1 MYPTFCPNS
10 ISFLQIV
17 DKDQTTE
24 EDTTS
29 EEEQDNN
36 VAASELLLEL
46 MVKIA
51 AHPDQWD
58 DVHELL
64 RKYFSFRC

>member
-1 MYPTFCPNS
+1 MYPKFWPNS
-10 ISFLQIV
+10 ISFLQIL
-17 DKDQTTE
+17 DRDQTTE
-24 EDTTS
+24 EEDKS
-29 EEEQDNN
+29 EEEDNN